1 MIINDITERSFYK
14 FVTTILKMS
23 KEEAVKYI
31 IDESV
36 SRQNLYEY
44 TRNYL
49 LYNPDSMTEEVLQ
62 ETVKFFKE
70 VKALHLDSI
79 KGNTKEERKQIKKEK
94 FKKSL
99 DEYTRKISQDVYK
112 KNKYLLEEYVDGE
125 EYIYTILNKYRKDYT
140 FFMNLVYTASI
151 CEDAYDKVLYEQVK
165 NLLVSKENNVNLVIE
180 NIAPLVLGYIQEGI
194 KIDNELVKFT
204 ILDYYTNFDVPI
216 EYFFLY
222 QGENIENS
230 TLNEI
235 RIFFKENYPKIKN
248 DGNFIDKQI
257 KSFNVEYEIKIEYTF
272 GDVKPSLEERRKIMN
287 YLINNKFPLELII
300 YKQALRRYA
309 QGLLN
314 FNTNLKRTFE

>member
-1 MIINDITERSFYK
+1 
-14 FVTTILKMS
+14 
-23 KEEAVKYI
+23 
-31 IDESV
+31 
-36 SRQNLYEY
+36 
-44 TRNYL
+44 
-49 LYNPDSMTEEVLQ
+49 
-62 ETVKFFKE
+62 
-70 VKALHLDSI
+70 
-79 KGNTKEERKQIKKEK
+79 
-94 FKKSL
+94 
-99 DEYTRKISQDVYK
+99 
-112 KNKYLLEEYVDGE
+112 
-125 EYIYTILNKYRKDYT
+125 
-140 FFMNLVYTASI
+140 MNLVYTASI

-272 GDVKPSLEERRKIMN
+272 GDVKPSLEERRKIMD
-287 YLINNKFPLELII
+287 YLIDNKFPLELII

-314 FNTNLKRTFE
+314 FDTNLKRTFE

>member
-62 ETVKFFKE
+62 ETAKFFKE

-112 KNKYLLEEYVDGE
+112 K
-125 EYIYTILNKYRKDYT
+125 
-140 FFMNLVYTASI
+140 
-151 CEDAYDKVLYEQVK
+151 
-165 NLLVSKENNVNLVIE
+165 
-180 NIAPLVLGYIQEGI
+180 
-194 KIDNELVKFT
+194 
-204 ILDYYTNFDVPI
+204 
-216 EYFFLY
+216 
-222 QGENIENS
+222 
-230 TLNEI
+230 
-235 RIFFKENYPKIKN
+235 
-248 DGNFIDKQI
+248 
-257 KSFNVEYEIKIEYTF
+257 
-272 GDVKPSLEERRKIMN
+272 
-287 YLINNKFPLELII
+287 INT
-300 YKQALRRYA
+300 Y
-309 QGLLN
+309 
-314 FNTNLKRTFE
+314 